1 MPLFGI
7 KHDTSIGGEKY
18 VYYKRLLQDG
28 YSGLYEKA
36 NRVLDSRLEQGSNLK
51 LIAEY
56 FK

>member
-1 MPLFGI
+1 MSLFGI
-7 KHDTSIGGEKY
+7 KHNTSIGGEQY

-28 YSGLYEKA
+28 YGGLYEKA
-36 NRVLDSRLEQGSNLK
+36 TKVLDSRLEQGSNLK